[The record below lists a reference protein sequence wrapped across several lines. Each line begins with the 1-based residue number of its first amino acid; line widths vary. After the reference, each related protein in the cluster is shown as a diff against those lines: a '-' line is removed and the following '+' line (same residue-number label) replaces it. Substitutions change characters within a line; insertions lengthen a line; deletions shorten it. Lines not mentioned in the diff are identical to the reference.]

1 MDNEVMTF
9 VSTEFGTVRTIR
21 ENSKIMFCGK
31 DVAAALGYRDTVN
44 ALKMHCKEDG
54 VVIHHLIDSIE
65 RRQAAKFIS
74 EGNLYR
80 LIAHSRLPSAERF
93 ERWIFDE
100 VLPTIR
106 RTGGYVSND
115 ELFTETY
122 LPFADDETK
131 ALFRLQLMTIRQLN
145 ARIEHDRALVEFAE
159 HVADTGD
166 VIDMNTMAKLA
177 AQKNI
182 HIGRTRMMRWMKMKK
197 ILLTNNL
204 PYQKYIDKGY
214 FVVKETTYKRGTKT
228 FSYQQTF
235 VTGKGQLFLINRLK
249 AEYLEGV

>member
-9 VSTEFGTVRTIR
+9 VSTEFGTVRTIE
-21 ENSKIMFCGK
+21 ENGKIMFCGK

-54 VVIHHLIDSIE
+54 VVIHHLIDSIG

-145 ARIEHDRALVEFAE
+145 ARIEHDRPLVEFAE
-159 HVADTGD
+159 HVANTSD

-177 AQKNI
+177 AQNHI
-182 HIGRTRMMRWMKMKK
+182 RIGRNRMMRWMKIKK

-214 FVVKETTYKRGTKT
+214 FVVKETTYKRGTKI

-249 AEYLEGV
+249 AEYLEVA